1 MSREAYC
8 ACTKHGWR
16 FVTRNCPDCGGYES
30 LSEADFHLLGLW
42 VACPDCRQ
50 PMTAGRVPTANY
62 GFICERCKNY
72 INSHLCSLAGQIS
85 KGSGKGVRYQTGS
98 SLCSTNDLTCV
109 GSYRRRPYSHSDRS
123 GEEQIPLMMQPY
135 KGYFIDGSAMLV
147 HPFSPDRYVGVSIF
161 VPGRYSSIVEI
172 TRFQL
177 NRFTVSIKE
186 LAEWFGVE
194 VARIVVDEC
203 LAPRRN

>member
-1 MSREAYC
+1 
-8 ACTKHGWR
+8 
-16 FVTRNCPDCGGYES
+16 
-30 LSEADFHLLGLW
+30 
-42 VACPDCRQ
+42 
-50 PMTAGRVPTANY
+50 
-62 GFICERCKNY
+62 
-72 INSHLCSLAGQIS
+72 
-85 KGSGKGVRYQTGS
+85 
-98 SLCSTNDLTCV
+98 
-109 GSYRRRPYSHSDRS
+109 
-123 GEEQIPLMMQPY
+123 MMQPY

-161 VPGRYSSIVEI
+161 VPGRYYSSIVEI